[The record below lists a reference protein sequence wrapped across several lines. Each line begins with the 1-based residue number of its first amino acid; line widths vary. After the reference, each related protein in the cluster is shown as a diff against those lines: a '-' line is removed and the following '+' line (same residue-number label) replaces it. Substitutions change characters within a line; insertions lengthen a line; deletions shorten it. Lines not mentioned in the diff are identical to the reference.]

1 MQQKKIFKLIIEGA
15 KMLDLYRGKLRM
27 VPQDIE
33 PICQEMMVKVV
44 EENEPSSK
52 KFKSNDVD
60 FNSMISK
67 TKQQENLLK
76 IFRKDKL
83 LNDNEFYLWVRNY
96 QINDNDLLDLTTVC
110 FRLIVEMKSKMFSF
124 SAERTNE
131 SVDKD
136 SF

>member
-1 MQQKKIFKLIIEGA
+1 MIIEGA
-15 KMLDLYRGKLRM
+15 KMLDLYRGNLRM

-44 EENEPSSK
+44 EENEPLSK

-110 FRLIVEMKSKMFSF
+110 FRLIVEMKSKMFSCF
-124 SAERTNE
+124 CRKN
-131 SVDKD
+131 K
-136 SF
+136 